1 MDFMVKTFKIM
12 NTNSMTNVYYFWT
25 NYSDVY
31 CILPKSSIFQG
42 TLLAWLRL
50 VYAPLFVCFD
60 LFFFIFKAYVLASN
74 ISFSGFHVFL
84 NIYFH
89 ISKLRWNTV
98 IHRGT
103 ATCSKVWSFIW
114 TCIFQSLVISGLLNG
129 RNARLYCP
137 WGVYAD
143 RLYKLLWLVV
153 SRGYYVWDVDWWVSE
168 STLFFF
174 HCIYLSRIKSLVN
187 LKYWAVFLDEE
198 KAYRHLLYR

>member
-1 MDFMVKTFKIM
+1 MNRHYGFYGKDVQDHEYKFYDKCLLFLDKLFRRLLHFTQEQHFSRDTFSLIEIGLC
-12 NTNSMTNVYYFWT
+12 T
-25 NYSDVY
+25 
-31 CILPKSSIFQG
+31 
-42 TLLAWLRL
+42 
-50 VYAPLFVCFD
+50 FVC
-60 LFFFIFKAYVLASN
+60 LFWFIFLIFKAYVLASN

-114 TCIFQSLVISGLLNG
+114 TCIFQSVVISGLLNG

-153 SRGYYVWDVDWWVSE
+153 SRGYYVWDVDWWVSK

-174 HCIYLSRIKSLVN
+174 SLYISVTYKKSC
-187 LKYWAVFLDEE
+187 KS
-198 KAYRHLLYR
+198 